1 MPSTA
6 TILIV
11 DDNEMNRVVLRA
23 QLESFGY
30 AVCEAPDGVEALEVL
45 QREAID
51 AVISDI
57 LMPRMDGYRLCHE
70 IRRHD
75 HLRHLPIVVY
85 TGTYL
90 APEDEKLAL
99 HSGANR
105 YLMKPAPSAAL
116 RQAVAEVLSNPVR
129 AACEPAPLSDE
140 QTVMQ
145 EYNAVLV
152 NKLEA
157 KTRELEAK
165 NAELATV
172 NAELEESRARAAG
185 IIASAMDAIVTVD
198 QDDQIVVF
206 NAAAETMFRVAAAAM
221 IGRSLEELLPER
233 LRRSAGGTA
242 LPWPGAGT
250 PNRELFARGAIA
262 GLRSDGT
269 EFPVEA
275 SLSQIEVAGGRL
287 TTVILRDI
295 TERQR
300 AEQALHLASEQLRAL
315 ALRLENIREQ
325 ERTRIAREIHD
336 VLAQELT
343 RLKIDLVWLAKR
355 TAKPIDDATRTV
367 MGGRVA
373 DALAQADV
381 AITTVQRIATE
392 LRPVILD
399 SLGLPAAVEWQAE
412 DFSRRTG
419 IDCHATTPAG
429 EFLLDRERATA
440 LFRILQESLTNIAR
454 HAQASRIDVHLD
466 KGERYVALTVRDNG
480 RGIAAEQLADP
491 LSIGLAGMRER
502 AQAFGGTAEIAPAGA
517 GGTVVAIRLPLDSS
531 NPPPASP

>member
-1 MPSTA
+1 MPTSA

-11 DDNEMNRVVLRA
+11 DDNETNRFVLRA
-23 QLESFGY
+23 QLELMGY
-30 AVCEAPDGVEALEVL
+30 KVIEAQDGVEALDRLKSTQVMG
-45 QREAID
+45 
-51 AVISDI
+51 VISDI
-57 LMPRMDGYRLCHE
+57 LMPRMDGYRLCQE
-70 IRRHD
+70 IRNQAPWRD
-75 HLRHLPIVVY
+75 LPIIVY

-99 HSGANR
+99 RSGADR
-105 YLMKPAPSAAL
+105 YLMKPAPLAAL
-116 RQAVAEVLSNPVR
+116 RAAVHDALNAPARR
-129 AACEPAPLSDE
+129 APPAPPSDD
-140 QTVMQ
+140 QIVIR

-172 NAELEESRARAAG
+172 NAALEASRAQAAG

-198 QDDQIVVF
+198 QHKSIVVF
-206 NAAAETMFRVAAAAM
+206 NAAAENLFRTTEAAM
-221 IGRSLEELLPER
+221 LGHSIDELLPER
-233 LRRSAGGTA
+233 LRRSASGTV
-242 LPWPGAGT
+242 LPWPRT
-250 PNRELFARGAIA
+250 TIRDQENFAHGAIA

-275 SLSQIEVAGGRL
+275 SLSQIEVAGRRL

-300 AEQALHLASEQLRAL
+300 AEQALRLASEQMRAL
-315 ALRLENIREQ
+315 ALRLENVREQ

-343 RLKIDLVWLAKR
+343 RLKIDLVWLGKR
-355 TAKPIDDATRTV
+355 AAKPIDEVTRTA
-367 MGGRVA
+367 MGSRIA
-373 DALAQADV
+373 DALTQTDV

-399 SLGLPAAVEWQAE
+399 SLGLPAAVEWQAD

-419 IDCHATTPAG
+419 VDCHATTPGG
-429 EFLLDRERATA
+429 EFSLDRERATA

-454 HAQASRIDVHLD
+454 HAHASRVDIQLAM
-466 KGERYVALTVRDNG
+466 GEDYVALTVRDDG
-480 RGIAAEQLADP
+480 RGIAEKQLADP
-491 LSIGLAGMRER
+491 LSIGLIGMRER
-502 AQAFGGTAEIAPAGA
+502 AQAFGGTLEIAPAGA
-517 GGTVVAIRLPLDSS
+517 GGTVVAVRLPLATPTL
-531 NPPPASP
+531 PPTQP